1 MFTCSF
7 YLGVLTTREFFFY
20 TCTIFSGANNII
32 LNILFYIYFAFVIN
46 KQKIPFIFFSY
57 LTNSWAELMVH
68 PLAACWSKRWANPT
82 KVLGLRSWALLSST
96 DPNVYI
102 GWEAKAEQIFNVY
115 KVQEDQKIKLA
126 SLEFVDYAMQW
137 WHKNVMDIGLN
148 KRSIVVTWDDLKD
161 CMHVQFVPP
170 HYRKELLLKL
180 QRLQQG
186 PRSVDE
192 YIKDLE
198 TTLTKINMHDGEQ
211 SKIARFVSGLR
222 REIQDIVELYE
233 YSSLLK
239 LVHLANKGE
248 SQLLK
253 KTNFKNIDSDGF
265 YKSSW
270 KDKNKI
276 SSKTFPSKFSKET
289 TSNHRVFKPSTS
301 TSKSPTKTSN
311 TKCCKCLGFGH
322 RVANCPSNRTMM
334 VKGMLLW
341 VTIVP
346 KPQGLVPL
354 PPTSSR
360 SQSEDKYVLP
370 FEGDF
375 LVVRC
380 MLGHILKPFDESQ
393 RENIFHTRCLI
404 NEKLCSLIVDGGS
417 CTNVASTRV
426 VEKLGLSTISH
437 A

>member
-1 MFTCSF
+1 
-7 YLGVLTTREFFFY
+7 
-20 TCTIFSGANNII
+20 
-32 LNILFYIYFAFVIN
+32 
-46 KQKIPFIFFSY
+46 
-57 LTNSWAELMVH
+57 
-68 PLAACWSKRWANPT
+68 
-82 KVLGLRSWALLSST
+82 
-96 DPNVYI
+96 VYI

-239 LVHLANKGE
+239 LVHLANKVE

-334 VKGMLLW
+334 VKGILL
-341 VTIVP
+341 
-346 KPQGLVPL
+346 
-354 PPTSSR
+354 
-360 SQSEDKYVLP
+360 
-370 FEGDF
+370 
-375 LVVRC
+375 
-380 MLGHILKPFDESQ
+380 
-393 RENIFHTRCLI
+393 
-404 NEKLCSLIVDGGS
+404 
-417 CTNVASTRV
+417 
-426 VEKLGLSTISH
+426 
-437 A
+437 